1 MEKIVLKAT
10 KRDVTGKQVRALRR
24 QGKLPAVLYGHNMP
38 STPIT
43 LNAREAA
50 HVLARLPS
58 SSLVTIELDGKEYPA
73 LVREKQRD
81 FIKNTLLHVDF
92 LAVTM
97 TERIRATVAI
107 EMVGEAPAVKELG
120 AILVTN
126 LDQLEIECL
135 PGDLPERIVVDI
147 SGLTEIGSAVHVRD
161 VEVPEKVDVLTDPD
175 EVIAVITAAREEE
188 VTEEVAV
195 EAEVE
200 EPEVIERGKKE
211 EEEEAESEE

>member
-175 EVIAVITAAREEE
+175 EVIAVITAAREE

>member
-10 KRDVTGKQVRALRR
+10 KRDVIGKQVRALRR
-24 QGKLPAVLYGHNMP
+24 QGKLPAVLYGRNMP

-135 PGDLPERIVVDI
+135 PGNLPERITVDI
-147 SGLTEIGSAVHVRD
+147 SGLTEVGSAVHVRD
-161 VEVPEKVDVLTDPD
+161 VVVPEKVDVLTDPD

-188 VTEEVAV
+188 EVEEAAA
-195 EAEVE
+195 EAAVE

-211 EEEEAESEE
+211 EEEEAEAEE